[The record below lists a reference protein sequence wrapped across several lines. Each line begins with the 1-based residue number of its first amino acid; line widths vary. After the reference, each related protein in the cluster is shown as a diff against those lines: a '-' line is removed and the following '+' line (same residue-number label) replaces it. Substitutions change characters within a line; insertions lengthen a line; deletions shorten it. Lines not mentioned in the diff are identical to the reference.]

1 MLFAQFLYYLGALLS
16 IPLLPI
22 MYFQGKRVRKNIP
35 RLPEAGLNTTGA
47 TAAGTAPPIRLLA
60 LGESTIAGVGVQDHA
75 EGFTGRLSELLA
87 GQTGRQVQ
95 WQVVAKSGYAAKD
108 VYRKLVPDIPQEP
121 FDCIVIGLGGNDTFY
136 LTSPL
141 GFRRDMGLLVRSL
154 RERFPDTPIVIA
166 ALPPVGAF
174 PGLPGL
180 VRGGLGILVHLHS
193 LAIRPMPL
201 RFPGVYFPG
210 RPLRVSDL
218 LQSGYTQSD
227 LFSDGIHP
235 SALTYRLWAEE
246 TLRFMTAK
254 GLLNRYFATT

>member
-1 MLFAQFLYYLGALLS
+1 MLLAQLLYYLGALLS
-16 IPLLPI
+16 VPLLPI
-22 MYFQGKRVRKNIP
+22 MYFQGKRARKNTP
-35 RLPEAGLNTTGA
+35 RLPEASLHLKGA
-47 TAAGTAPPIRLLA
+47 TVTGSAPPIRLLT

-75 EGFTGRLSELLA
+75 EGFTGRLSEALA
-87 GQTGRQVQ
+87 GHTGRQVL
-95 WQVVAKSGYAAKD
+95 WQVMAKSGYAAKD
-108 VYRKLVPDIPQEP
+108 VYSKLVPEIPQES

-154 RERFPDTPIVIA
+154 RERFPETPIVIA
-166 ALPPVGAF
+166 SLPPVGAF

-180 VRGGLGILVHLHS
+180 VRGGLGILVHLHG

-201 RFPGVYFPG
+201 RFPKVYFPG
-210 RPLRVSDL
+210 RPLRVAAL
-218 LQSGYTQSD
+218 LKNGYTKAD

-246 TLRFMTAK
+246 TLRFMATK
-254 GLLNRYFATT
+254 GVLN